1 MVFNSIKYLIF
12 FPIVLLFF
20 YIVPKRLKNAW
31 LLLASYVF
39 YALWNVKYCA
49 LLFICTL
56 ITYAAGIAISAFRA
70 GRAADAS
77 GHKKENLGTDK
88 LALAQKQN
96 WWRGGV

>member
-20 YIVPKRLKNAW
+20 YIMPRRLKNAW

-39 YALWNVKYCA
+39 YALWNVKYCG

-56 ITYAAGIAISAFRA
+56 ITYAAGLAISTLRA
-70 GRAADAS
+70 DQDEAIKCHTKSRHIGD
-77 GHKKENLGTDK
+77 GGGTVNVS
-88 LALAQKQN
+88 LSLPL
-96 WWRGGV
+96 